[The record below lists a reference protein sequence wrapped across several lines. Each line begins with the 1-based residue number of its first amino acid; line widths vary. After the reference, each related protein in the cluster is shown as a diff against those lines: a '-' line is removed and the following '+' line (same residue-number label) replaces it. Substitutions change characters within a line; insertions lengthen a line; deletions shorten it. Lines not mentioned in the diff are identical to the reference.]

1 MRISQNNSDIS
12 GLVWCVAAR
21 RDQIA
26 DALWIASS
34 FDIIGC
40 DRARLAQTADTLGA
54 IPDGGTAKSLRVDLD
69 GRG

>member
-26 DALWIASS
+26 DALWIAST
-34 FDIIGC
+34 FDTIGS
-40 DRARLAQTADTLGA
+40 TV
-54 IPDGGTAKSLRVDLD
+54 RVDLD
-69 GRG
+69 GRGQRYEHFLLMRKGC